1 LLARKFQV
9 FLRMGG
15 RVGCLIP
22 VVMPGL
28 REMATKGA
36 DIRIDTELGLF
47 YLLFEFL
54 LFNVT

>member
-1 LLARKFQV
+1 
-9 FLRMGG
+9 MGG